1 MKDDDAALGE
11 VPPIYRIDLSLPPSE
26 RYVELAT
33 IYRDQLH
40 SLTGLFHELIASLHP
55 NISVVWVERAARLFL
70 RRLCTHEETEEIR
83 GISKAT
89 GIDMYLLVAFNVLLD
104 LLMGCTSGAALT
116 KEPRDEEAKMLHFR
130 TLDWSMD
137 GLRKLIVQLEFVRS
151 PDVETV
157 LATSV
162 TYVGFVGVLTGV
174 RKGLSLSLNF
184 RPNHNANTAWGNLR
198 FYGSHLLVLFGIR
211 RSISSLL
218 RQCLL
223 PSTTFASSWIGWF
236 LRKKPPNPQDVS
248 LDLISSVLPKIPT
261 TAAYLVFCDGKSAIA
276 MEKDHRSAVV
286 HSSSSFI
293 VATNSDVETTD
304 PSYKASLGSHAGL
317 QATSNES
324 VTIIDII
331 EDSNERRACMQANW
345 DKKVRAQQTQAM
357 KRAATRQMSTGVAHR
372 QDPLKRTRSS
382 TRKST
387 PPPGSNGLSSD
398 SVTPDIQ
405 VTATPAELVEWTT
418 TDPITSPMTHFTT
431 ILDPVE
437 GKVFWLKRY
446 LLPFDSGL

>member
-40 SLTGLFHELIASLHP
+40 SLTGLFHELIASLYP

-83 GISKAT
+83 GISKTT

-223 PSTTFASSWIGWF
+223 PSTTFASSWTGWF

-261 TAAYLVFCDGKSAIA
+261 TAAYLV
-276 MEKDHRSAVV
+276 
-286 HSSSSFI
+286 
-293 VATNSDVETTD
+293 
-304 PSYKASLGSHAGL
+304 SLGSHAGL
-317 QATSNES
+317 QATSNET

-345 DKKVRAQQTQAM
+345 DKKVRAQQTQVM
-357 KRAATRQMSTGVAHR
+357 KQAATRQMSTGVAHR